1 MLVVVQLNMAD
12 TLIVLDKL
20 DKHFA
25 LQEASLKLRTYRQ
38 ELLGSN
44 LANSD
49 TPGYK
54 AVDFDFSAALS
65 NALDGKSDRLQMVR
79 SDQRHLDLAV
89 RDPFDLRVKYRTEI
103 QPSIDGNTVDADHE
117 MAQFSDNG
125 LRYQATLTFM
135 SSKVRNLMNA
145 LTSR

>member
-1 MLVVVQLNMAD
+1 MLSN
-12 TLIVLDKL
+12 LDKYL
-20 DKHFA
+20 S
-25 LQEASLKLRTYRQ
+25 LQETSLKLRTFRQ
-38 ELLGSN
+38 EVLGSN

-54 AVDFDFSAALS
+54 AADFVFSKALA
-65 NALDGKSDRLQMVR
+65 NALQGTSERLPIVR
-79 SDQRHLDLAV
+79 SDDRHLDLAV
-89 RDPFDLRVKYRTEI
+89 KNPFDLRVQYRTEV
-103 QPSIDGNTVDADHE
+103 QPSIDGNTVDSDQE

-135 SSKVRNLMNA
+135 NNKIRNLMNA

>member
-1 MLVVVQLNMAD
+1 MLGS
-12 TLIVLDKL
+12 LDKYL
-20 DKHFA
+20 SV
-25 LQEASLKLRTYRQ
+25 QETSLKLRTFRQ
-38 ELLGSN
+38 EVLGSN

-54 AVDFDFSAALS
+54 AVDFDFSKALG
-65 NALDGKSDRLQMVR
+65 NALQGKTERLDMVR
-79 SDQRHLDLAV
+79 SDKRHLDLAV
-89 RDPFDLRVKYRTEI
+89 KNPFDLRVKYRTEV
-103 QPSIDGNTVDADHE
+103 QPSIDGNTVDSDHE

-135 SSKVRNLMNA
+135 NSKIRGLMNA

>member
-1 MLVVVQLNMAD
+1 MLSN
-12 TLIVLDKL
+12 LDKYL
-20 DKHFA
+20 S
-25 LQEASLKLRTYRQ
+25 LQETSLKLRTFRQ
-38 ELLGSN
+38 EVLGSN

-54 AVDFDFSAALS
+54 AADFDFSKALS
-65 NALDGKSDRLQMVR
+65 NALQGTSERLPIVR
-79 SDQRHLDLAV
+79 SDDRHLDLAV
-89 RDPFDLRVKYRTEI
+89 KNPFDLRVQYRTEV
-103 QPSIDGNTVDADHE
+103 QPSIDGNTVDSDQE

-135 SSKVRNLMNA
+135 NSKIRNLINA